1 MQIRASFFL
10 FSCKSEHHFQ
20 NQSQNHANQS
30 IISISE
36 PNKCKSE
43 HYSMQIRVKLMRIKA
58 SFFLIFIANANQ
70 SIIKNQNQCKP
81 GFILNFRAKTLCKSK
96 HYFQIKAKV
105 KANQNFMFSL
115 GVITK
120 INAKT
125 NQWDSRE
132 FQFQSQINASQGIF
146 NHR

>member
-1 MQIRASFFL
+1 MQVRAL
-10 FSCKSEHHFQ
+10 FYA
-20 NQSQNHANQS
+20 NQSQINANQS
-30 IISISE
+30 II
-36 PNKCKSE
+36 
-43 HYSMQIRVKLMRIKA
+43 
-58 SFFLIFIANANQ
+58 FFLIFIANANQ

-132 FQFQSQINASQGIF
+132 FQFQSQINASQGILITDRAF
-146 NHR
+146 RATSEQEGNLKAKQSEKTTCS